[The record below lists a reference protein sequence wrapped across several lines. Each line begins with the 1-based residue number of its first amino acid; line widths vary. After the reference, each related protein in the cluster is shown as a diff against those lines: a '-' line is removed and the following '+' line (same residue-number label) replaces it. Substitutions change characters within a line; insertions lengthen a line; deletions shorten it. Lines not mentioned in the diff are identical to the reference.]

1 MDVQAA
7 TQRGIVFL
15 SIIIVALVASGCAG
29 MGGGPRADTVAFD
42 RGMFALAY
50 ADFTA
55 PARIKCARDKEAKKD
70 PTPACISFEAVDEQ
84 VRQAITDAPKKA
96 AAEAAASASGL
107 DLSSLGPLLLKLAPL
122 AAMAA
127 S

>member
-1 MDVQAA
+1 M
-7 TQRGIVFL
+7 RH
-15 SIIIVALVASGCAG
+15 ALLALTLVVLLAGCASTG
-29 MGGGPRADTVAFD
+29 APKADVVVFD

-70 PTPACISFEAVDEQ
+70 PTPVCASFEAVDEQ
-84 VRQAITDAPKKA
+84 VRQAIADAPKRA
-96 AAEAAASASGL
+96 AADAAANAAGF
-107 DLSSLGPLLLKLAPL
+107 DFSSLGPLLLKLAPL

>member
-1 MDVQAA
+1 MRTLRLFPLLLIALTLTACPA
-7 TQRGIVFL
+7 TTGT
-15 SIIIVALVASGCAG
+15 
-29 MGGGPRADTVAFD
+29 RADLITFD
-42 RGMFALAY
+42 RAQFALSY

-70 PTPACISFEAVDEQ
+70 PTPACVSFEAVDDQ

-96 AAEAAASASGL
+96 AAEAAANAQGF
-107 DLSSLGPLLLKLAPL
+107 DFSSLGPLLLKLAPL